1 MRLPAANLH
10 DLPWPRRNGVNLPR
24 HPLGDLAVPK
34 LGQVLHWLEQFP
46 CGRLTLGAPG
56 PAFGTWDT
64 MNLN

>member
-1 MRLPAANLH
+1 
-10 DLPWPRRNGVNLPR
+10 VNLPR